1 MASKSIALF
10 LVLVMATCSL
20 QVLIIDVE
28 AAAAAADCKF
38 SNLGCFPAETAVSL
52 MSSQNRKMVAGLK
65 EQEDVLVGVEL
76 RKVPSG
82 PDPLHHNGNAPKKP
96 RADP

>member
-28 AAAAAADCKF
+28 AAAGQYLALSVPLALF
-38 SNLGCFPAETAVSL
+38 FFTLETKYV
-52 MSSQNRKMVAGLK
+52 
-65 EQEDVLVGVEL
+65 
-76 RKVPSG
+76 
-82 PDPLHHNGNAPKKP
+82 
-96 RADP
+96 